1 MNTLEQIADL
11 EKQYLLQTYN
21 RYPIAFSRGKG
32 VFLFDLEGKRYL
44 DFVSGLGVNALGH
57 AHPRIV
63 KAIRE
68 QAAMLVHI
76 SNLYYHEYQGPLAEK
91 LCKLSGLNRAFFSNS
106 GTEAIEGSIKLARL
120 AGHRAGGAA
129 KSRLVALDGSY
140 HGRTF
145 GALSLTGQDKHRKGF
160 EPLLEEVTFVKQNDL
175 ASLRAAISDE
185 TCAIVLEPVFGE
197 GGIYECSV
205 EFLQECRALADR
217 HRAALIFDEIQ
228 CGLGRTGTMF
238 AFQSFGVTPDIV
250 AIAKPIAAGLP
261 LGAFIAKE
269 EFASA
274 ISPGQH
280 GTTFGG
286 GPLACRVALEFL
298 AIVEEEKLLENVN
311 KVGAYL
317 HQELNALA
325 DRHHAALIFDE
336 IQCGLGRTGTMFAF
350 QSFGVTP
357 DIVAIAK
364 PIAAGLPLGA
374 FLAKEEFAS
383 AISPGQHGTTFGG
396 GPLACRVALEF
407 LAIVEEEKLLEN
419 VNKVGAYLQQELKAL
434 AEKSAAAREVRGRG
448 FIQGIELEIPARP
461 IVDAGLAE
469 GVLFNSTQDTVVRFL
484 PPFLLEEK
492 HVDKGIRVLKKLLGK
507 KRKKAA

>member
-1 MNTLEQIADL
+1 MNNFEQIA
-11 EKQYLLQTYN
+11 ERERQYLLQTYN
-21 RYPIAFSRGKG
+21 RYPIVLSKGKG
-32 VFLFDLEGKRYL
+32 VFLYDIDGKRYL

-63 KAIRE
+63 KAIRD
-68 QAAMLVHI
+68 QASKLVHV

-91 LCKLSGLNRAFFSNS
+91 LCKLSGLSRAFFSNS

-120 AGHRAGGAA
+120 AGHRVGAEA
-129 KSRLVALDGSY
+129 KCRLVALDGSY

-160 EPLLEEVTFVKQNDL
+160 EPLLEDVTFVKQNDVEG
-175 ASLRAAISDE
+175 LRAAVNDN
-185 TCAIVLEPVFGE
+185 TCAIVLEPIFGE

-205 EFLQECRALADR
+205 EFLQECRGLADR

-228 CGLGRTGTMF
+228 CGLGRTGTIF
-238 AFQSFGVTPDIV
+238 AFQTFGVTPDIV

-298 AIVEEEKLLENVN
+298 N
-311 KVGAYL
+311 
-317 HQELNALA
+317 
-325 DRHHAALIFDE
+325 
-336 IQCGLGRTGTMFAF
+336 
-350 QSFGVTP
+350 
-357 DIVAIAK
+357 
-364 PIAAGLPLGA
+364 
-374 FLAKEEFAS
+374 
-383 AISPGQHGTTFGG
+383 
-396 GPLACRVALEF
+396 
-407 LAIVEEEKLLEN
+407 IVEEEKLLEN
-419 VNKVGAYLQQELKAL
+419 VNKVGAYLQQQLKDVV
-434 AEKSAAAREVRGRG
+434 EKRSAAVGVRGRG
-448 FIQGIELEIPARP
+448 FIQGIQLQIPARP

-507 KRKKAA
+507 KKQASGVSPQASAAGQ

>member
-1 MNTLEQIADL
+1 METYEQIASR
-11 EKQYLLQTYN
+11 ERQFLLQTYN
-21 RYPIAFSRGKG
+21 RYPVVLSRGKG
-32 VFLFDLEGKRYL
+32 VFLYDIAGTRYL

-68 QAAMLVHI
+68 QAARLIHV

-91 LCKLSGLNRAFFSNS
+91 LCGLSGGSSGSFSGMNRAFFSNS

-120 AGHRAGGAA
+120 AGHRAGGEA
-129 KSRLVALDGSY
+129 KCRLVALDGSY

-160 EPLLEEVTFVKQNDL
+160 EPLLEDVTFVPMNDVS
-175 ASLRAAISDE
+175 ALRAAINDNV
-185 TCAIVLEPVFGE
+185 CAIVLEPIFGE
-197 GGIYECSV
+197 GGIRECSV

-217 HRAALIFDEIQ
+217 HKAALVFDEIQ
-228 CGLGRTGTMF
+228 CGLGRTGTIF
-238 AFQSFGVTPDIV
+238 A
-250 AIAKPIAAGLP
+250 
-261 LGAFIAKE
+261 
-269 EFASA
+269 
-274 ISPGQH
+274 
-280 GTTFGG
+280 
-286 GPLACRVALEFL
+286 
-298 AIVEEEKLLENVN
+298 
-311 KVGAYL
+311 Y
-317 HQELNALA
+317 
-325 DRHHAALIFDE
+325 
-336 IQCGLGRTGTMFAF
+336 

-407 LAIVEEEKLLEN
+407 LSIVEDEKLLEN
-419 VNKVGAYLQQELKAL
+419 VKKVGDYLHHELQAVM
-434 AEKSAAAREVRGRG
+434 EKRAVAKEVRGRG
-448 FIQGIELEIPARP
+448 FIQGIVLDMPARP
-461 IVDAGLAE
+461 IVDEALAE

-492 HVDKGIRVLKKLLGK
+492 HVDRGMRVLKKLLGK
-507 KRKKAA
+507 RRK

>member
-1 MNTLEQIADL
+1 
-11 EKQYLLQTYN
+11 LLGTYN
-21 RYPIAFSRGKG
+21 RYPVVLTRGKG
-32 VFLFDLEGKRYL
+32 VFLYDIDDRRYL

-63 KAIRE
+63 KTIRE
-68 QAAMLVHI
+68 QAGKLIHV
-76 SNLYYHEYQGPLAEK
+76 SNLYYHEYQGALAEK
-91 LCKLSGLNRAFFSNS
+91 LCTLAAEASNDGSQGEKFRAFFQNS

-120 AGHRAGGAA
+120 AGHRAGGEG
-129 KSRLVALDGSY
+129 KSRLVALQGSY

-145 GALSLTGQDKHRKGF
+145 GALSLTGQEKHRKGF
-160 EPLLEEVTFVKQNDL
+160 EPMLEDVTFVAQNDL
-175 ASLRAAISDE
+175 EGLRAAVDDS
-185 TCAIVLEPVFGE
+185 TCAIVLEPIFGE

-205 EFLQECRALADR
+205 EFLQECRTLADR
-217 HRAALIFDEIQ
+217 FKVALIFDEIQ

-269 EFASA
+269 SFASA

-298 AIVEEEKLLENVN
+298 AIVEDERLLENVN

-317 HQELNALA
+317 N
-325 DRHHAALIFDE
+325 
-336 IQCGLGRTGTMFAF
+336 
-350 QSFGVTP
+350 S
-357 DIVAIAK
+357 
-364 PIAAGLPLGA
+364 
-374 FLAKEEFAS
+374 
-383 AISPGQHGTTFGG
+383 
-396 GPLACRVALEF
+396 
-407 LAIVEEEKLLEN
+407 
-419 VNKVGAYLQQELKAL
+419 ELKMIV
-434 AEKSAAAREVRGRG
+434 EKSAAAKEVRGRG
-448 FIQGIELEIPARP
+448 FIQGINLEIPARP
-461 IVDAGLAE
+461 IVDAALAE

-492 HVDKGIRVLKKLLGK
+492 HVDKGIRVLKKLLRK
-507 KRKKAA
+507 KRAAAA